1 MTSHLSLGKAK
12 GFIEIPDDLLS
23 YLLKSGDI
31 IQMKV
36 GLHILR
42 LLNQKRAYSFTLD
55 ELVTDEEMKK
65 AVDRRRVASEV
76 EGLVQEGILRREG
89 EEYFI
94 LKEANIFSLYEENI
108 GMLTP
113 ILAEKLKEAEKVYP
127 YSWIEEAF
135 EQAIVHG
142 TKKWSYIQA
151 ILERWSQDGKVVRD
165 TKKAD
170 PNKYIRGKYG
180 YLVRR

>member
-1 MTSHLSLGKAK
+1 MSKAK
-12 GFIEIPDDLLS
+12 GFIKIPDELLS
-23 YLLKSGDI
+23 YLLKSEDFV
-31 IQMKV
+31 QMKV

-42 LLNQKRAYSFTLD
+42 LLNQKEAYSFTLD
-55 ELVTDEEMKK
+55 ELATDEEMKK
-65 AVDRRRVASEV
+65 TVDRKRVASEV
-76 EGLVQEGILRREG
+76 EGLVQEGILRKES
-89 EEYFI
+89 EYFI
-94 LKEANIFSLYEENI
+94 LEEANIFSLYEENI

>member
-1 MTSHLSLGKAK
+1 LTSHLSCEKAK
-12 GFIEIPDDLLS
+12 GFIGIPAELLS
-23 YLLKSGDI
+23 YLLKSEDF

-42 LLNQKRAYSFTLD
+42 LLSQKKAFSLD
-55 ELVTDEEMKK
+55 ELDEEVNKTC
-65 AVDRRRVASEV
+65 DRERVASEV
-76 EGLVQEGILRREG
+76 EGLVQEGILRKEG
-89 EEYFI
+89 EYFI
-94 LKEANIFSLYEENI
+94 LPEANIFSLYEENI

-135 EQAIVHG
+135 GEAIAHG
-142 TKKWSYIQA
+142 ARKWSYIQA
-151 ILERWSQDGKVVRD
+151 ILERWKRDGKVVRG

-170 PNKYIRGKYG
+170 PDKYIRGKYG